1 MNELDIIKTIQK
13 TLSDSSMI
21 GDDTAF
27 IEELGIIL
35 TQDTLVEDVHFRL
48 STISAYNL
56 GIKSVAV
63 NLSDIAASGGIAKYL
78 LISLSLPK
86 NLDDSFIR
94 EFYRGVDFMCKKYG
108 VSVAGG
114 DITGSDKVFISICAI
129 GANQQTTPS
138 KRSNAKIGDIIVTTG
153 EHGSSYAGFVALE
166 KKMSAPQ
173 KFINSH
179 INPIPQLD
187 AGRKILLNTNQPA
200 MMDTSDGL
208 ADAVFKIAEQ
218 SKVSA
223 VVDFEKIPY
232 DRQIEQIADSVGEN
246 FVEWVLF
253 GAEDYQLVACISKEE
268 FKKLKGIGIELFEIG
283 EIQPQKEHAAY
294 IKIKEKTLIIDEN
307 TIKANC
313 FNHFKEGRP

>member
-27 IEELGIIL
+27 IPEFGIIL
-35 TQDTLVEDVHFRL
+35 TQDTLVEDVHFRQ

-63 NLSDIAASGGIAKYL
+63 NLSDIAASGAIAKYL

-108 VSVAGG
+108 VRVAGG
-114 DITGSDKVFISICAI
+114 DITGSDKIFISICAI
-129 GANQQTTPS
+129 GTNQNINPAT
-138 KRSNAKIGDIIVTTG
+138 RSNAKIGDIIVTTG
-153 EHGSSYAGFVALE
+153 EHGSSYAGFTALE
-166 KKMSAPQ
+166 QKLNAPQ
-173 KFINSH
+173 KFIDSH
-179 INPIPQLD
+179 ISPIPQLD

-223 VVDFEKIPY
+223 VIDFEKIPY
-232 DRQIEQIADSVGEN
+232 DRQIEQMADSVGQN
-246 FVEWVLF
+246 SVEWVLF
-253 GAEDYQLVACISKEE
+253 GAEDYQLVACISREE
-268 FKKLKGIGIELFEIG
+268 FKKLTNNGIELFEIG
-283 EIQPQKEHAAY
+283 KIESKKEHAAY
-294 IKIKEKTLIIDEN
+294 IKINDKTLAIDES
-307 TIKANC
+307 TIKTNC
-313 FNHFKEGRP
+313 FNHFKEGHQ